1 MRGPGKQLTTS
12 TYHVAKALVTRG
24 AIRETIRLALDV
36 HDGVAGRVEH
46 LAATP
51 EESHPKI
58 NKRENRAKNYQLD
71 PSVLDGT
78 TGQRKQVDV
87 NSVNMFLQTLMQHA
101 ICGTSAATSN
111 SWSAILFFSTSL
123 PQVSTR
129 WVQSAIKL
137 CTIHSLNSAL
147 SINGNI

>member
-1 MRGPGKQLTTS
+1 MQVPSKQLTTS

-24 AIRETIRLALDV
+24 AIRKPIRLALDV

-78 TGQRKQVDV
+78 TLLVPDDKPDHFVFVGKK
-87 NSVNMFLQTLMQHA
+87 
-101 ICGTSAATSN
+101 IGT
-111 SWSAILFFSTSL
+111 
-123 PQVSTR
+123 
-129 WVQSAIKL
+129 IKM
-137 CTIHSLNSAL
+137 I
-147 SINGNI
+147 